1 MFYRT
6 RLIFSYFLGALCG
19 WFLNTRGLIR
29 KEKMKVA
36 DLIKQALKQNRL
48 PVQRPR
54 VAANILDISPEL
66 LRLILFKGHVPKD
79 GTLNKIAGK
88 LGIDAS
94 ALILA
99 AHRERVPI
107 EMKGYFLSPSPE
119 RSWRKQ
125 RVFPLSEEQ
134 CMYLGKI
141 MSKDEIQMVRK
152 FRQVPKDAQV
162 QVIGYVD
169 YMFASKRMTAPGSA
183 DQGAPRNA
191 GE

>member
-1 MFYRT
+1 
-6 RLIFSYFLGALCG
+6 
-19 WFLNTRGLIR
+19 
-29 KEKMKVA
+29 MKVA

-54 VAANILDISPEL
+54 VAANVLDISPEL

-79 GTLNKIAGK
+79 NTLAKIAGK
-88 LGIDAS
+88 LGMDTS

-99 AHRERVPI
+99 AHQERVPV
-107 EMKGYFLSPSPE
+107 EMKGYFLTAAPE
-119 RSWRKQ
+119 KSWRKK

-134 CMYLGKI
+134 CNYLEKI
-141 MSKDEIQMVRK
+141 MSRDEIQIVRK
-152 FRQVPKDAQV
+152 LRQVPEETQV

-169 YMFASKRMTAPGSA
+169 YMFASKRMTPAPA
-183 DQGAPRNA
+183 PVDQGASQNA